1 MTTGYRFQDGTPL
14 TLGEKLGQGGE
25 GTVYQAMGTRD
36 TAVKIWNDQ
45 TDRSQAG
52 AKIMVMLENPP
63 ARNGPGPETEAQE
76 DTAWP
81 KAMVL
86 DERGKPAGFTMPL
99 LGRRRYTSVFNY
111 FNPAAR
117 ADTGRKP
124 GTADMLAV
132 AKNLAEAT
140 AGIHRAGYVIG
151 DVNEKNVMVASDNRV
166 VLVDTDSMQVKDP
179 TTGVTHRCTK
189 GRDDYTP
196 PRMQGLRFRDHDRT
210 PDDDNF
216 GAAILIFKL
225 LMNGVHPYAST
236 SDPDVAQDVPLAEKI
251 KREYFPYNESGHT
264 PREHQPSIPYQEAWQ
279 DLDFNLR
286 HLFRRAFDPDATQQ
300 GTRPTP
306 EEWSREL
313 ETSIANPRRP
323 RKKAEVRKKSSPNQ
337 GSGARRKTPAG
348 SSAARINHFIPPSW
362 QTFGQKRASQVYAG
376 GTGPTAQP
384 VPPTRNRTRNERMT
398 GAAIMVVSAGATM
411 GVMTLIRMGLT

>member
-1 MTTGYRFQDGTPL
+1 MTTGYRFQDGTSL
-14 TLGEKLGQGGE
+14 TLGEKMGQGGE
-25 GTVYQAMGTRD
+25 GTVYQAIGTGD

-52 AKIMVMLENPP
+52 AKIMVMIGNPP
-63 ARNGPGPETEAQE
+63 ARSGPGPGTEAQE

-81 KAMVL
+81 KATVL
-86 DERGKPAGFTMPL
+86 DERGGPAGFTMPL
-99 LGRRRYTSVFNY
+99 LDRRKYTSVFNY

-117 ADTGRKP
+117 ADTGRSP
-124 GTADMLAV
+124 NTGDMLAI
-132 AKNLAEAT
+132 AKNLAEVT
-140 AGIHRAGYVIG
+140 AGIHRAGHVIG
-151 DVNEKNVMVASDNRV
+151 DVNEKNVMVGRDNWV
-166 VLVDTDSMQVKDP
+166 VLVDADSMQVRDP
-179 TTGVTHRCTK
+179 MTGVTHRCTK

-216 GAAILIFKL
+216 GMAILIFKL

-236 SDPDVAQDVPLAEKI
+236 SDPDVAQGVSLAEKI

-264 PREHQPSIPYQEAWQ
+264 PGEHQPSIPYQEAWQ

-323 RKKAEVRKKSSPNQ
+323 RKKAEVRNKNRPSQ
-337 GSGARRKTPAG
+337 GSGARRENPA
-348 SSAARINHFIPPSW
+348 SSPAARINQFIPASW
-362 QTFGQKRASQVYAG
+362 QSFGQKGAKQVYTG
-376 GTGPTAQP
+376 GTGPAAQP
-384 VPPTRNRTRNERMT
+384 VPPARNSTRKERMT
-398 GAAIMVVSAGATM
+398 GGAIMVVSAGATM